1 MSLAKGSQAFYR
13 ITEAIRDYLLT
24 LDDVNT
30 VTYGDITEVDLNKQ
44 TIFPLSHII
53 VNSATSG
60 ENTITFNISVLAMD
74 IVDIRKDE
82 VTDIFEGNDNEQDI
96 LNTQLS
102 VLNRVIQK
110 LRIGNLYADGYQ
122 ILGDVTLEPF
132 RDRFENQIAGWTA
145 TMDVIIGND
154 INVC

>member
-1 MSLAKGSQAFYR
+1 MSAMNGFYR
-13 ITEAIRDYLLT
+13 VTDIIKDT
-24 LDDVNT
+24 LQADPNCNT
-30 VTYGDITEVDLNKQ
+30 VTYGDITQVDLNKQ

-60 ENTITFNISVLAMD
+60 ENIMTFNISILAMD
-74 IVDIRKDE
+74 IVDVSKEE
-82 VTDIFEGNDNEQDI
+82 VTDIFVGNNNEQDI
-96 LNTQLS
+96 LNTQLT
-102 VLNRVIQK
+102 VLNKVIQN
-110 LRIGNLYADGYQ
+110 LRIGNLYQDKYQ
-122 ILGDVTLEPF
+122 VLGDVTLEPF